1 MNLFI
6 DIETLPTENPFVLDR
21 IRKSITA
28 PSQYKKPESIAQWM
42 ADNLEA
48 ETVLA
53 ASKTALDGTWGRIA
67 CIGWA
72 IDDGPVMVTQYGT
85 EADTLDCWATDLQE
99 YVRQS
104 DDPRWYTRLNWVGHN
119 LINFDLRFLW
129 QRSRVL
135 NIKLDFPLPVEKF
148 SKNVYDTMVE
158 WCGYGKYVKQTDLEL
173 AFGIERDDK
182 ITGAEVATAS
192 PFEIAQHCQED
203 VRCLREIY
211 RRMVQA

>member
-1 MNLFI
+1 
-6 DIETLPTENPFVLDR
+6 LDR
-21 IRKSITA
+21 IRKSIAA
-28 PSQYKKPESIAQWM
+28 PGQYKKPESIAQWM
-42 ADNLEA
+42 ADNLET
-48 ETVLA
+48 ETALA

-72 IDDGPVMVTQYGT
+72 IDNGPIMVTQFGT

-99 YVRQS
+99 YVRRVNG
-104 DDPRWYTRLNWVGHN
+104 DDPRWYTRLNWIGHN

-135 NIKLDFPLPVEKF
+135 GIKLDFPLPVERF
-148 SKNVYDTMVE
+148 PKNVYDTMVE

-173 AFGIERDDK
+173 AFGIVRDDK
-182 ITGAEVATAS
+182 ITGAEVSTAS
-192 PFEIAQHCQED
+192 PLEIAQHCQED

-211 RRMVQA
+211 CRMVQA